1 MVRFIVCGFFVFFFF
16 NFESGLFFISV
27 ESWVVAA
34 DPNKGNLSEDRD
46 LFPISFFFF
55 FKGMLVGS
63 MYDAMFSY
71 FGMYK
76 LLNMQSLE
84 IVVLI

>member
-1 MVRFIVCGFFVFFFF
+1 MVRFIVCVFFLVFF
-16 NFESGLFFISV
+16 LNFESGLFFISM

-55 FKGMLVGS
+55 SKVCLLAACMMLCFPILGCTNS
-63 MYDAMFSY
+63 
-71 FGMYK
+71 
-76 LLNMQSLE
+76 
-84 IVVLI
+84 